1 MTGKSLIDLVAEA
14 RARIREIT
22 PAELFRW
29 IEDKPDL
36 LIVDVREPDEYA
48 RGHLPKSVNIPRG
61 ILETSADLVY
71 QKRHPILS
79 RARGRSVVLYC
90 TTGGRS
96 AMGADVLQEMGF
108 IHVANLEGGIL
119 EWDAE
124 DFPVVRD

>member
-14 RARIREIT
+14 RERIREIT
-22 PAELFRW
+22 PTELKRW

-36 LIVDVREPDEYA
+36 LIVDVREPDEFA
-48 RGHLPKSVNIPRG
+48 RGHLPMSINIPRG

-79 RARGRSVVLYC
+79 RARERIVVLYC

-96 AMGADVLQEMGF
+96 AMGADALQEMGF
-108 IHVANLEGGIL
+108 AHVANLEGGII
-119 EWDAE
+119 EWDA
-124 DFPVVRD
+124 DDLPVVKD

>member
-22 PAELFRW
+22 PTELYKW
-29 IEDKPDL
+29 IADKPDL
-36 LIVDVREPDEYA
+36 LIVDVREPDEFA
-48 RGHLPKSVNIPRG
+48 RGHLPNSINIPRG

-71 QKRHPILS
+71 QKKHPILHK
-79 RARGRSVVLYC
+79 ARVRTVVLYC

-108 IHVANLEGGIL
+108 AHVANLEGGIM

-124 DFPVVRD
+124 DFPVVKD